1 MSERLLGIYEKLI
14 LRHPVASIIAVIIV
28 AIAMAF
34 GLPNFKLDASA
45 DSLTLENDT
54 SLAYFRESL
63 QRYGSSDFLVVT
75 YTPYKGDLFDDEN
88 LNTLAEIRDELT
100 GIKGVETVTSMLDV
114 PLLYSPKVSVTKLK
128 EDPRT
133 LLQEDTDRSMAK
145 TEFLES
151 PIYRDLILSKD
162 GQTTAL
168 LAVMELDKKY
178 LDLVNQR
185 DTLRIKR
192 DTEGLSLEET
202 AELEQISQE
211 FLDYRTIKA
220 AEEHARVAE
229 IREKMFKFKDRAEV
243 FLGGPSM
250 ITADMVDFIKS
261 DLNVFGTGIV
271 LFIIITLAIIFRQF
285 RWVLLPLV
293 TCVLSVEIILGY
305 LSWIDWRLTVISSNF
320 VSLLLIITL
329 ALTIHLIVRYR
340 ELHREFPDKD
350 QFDLVRDTVNYMAR
364 PCLYTVLTTI
374 VAFVS
379 LVVSDIR
386 PVIDFGWMMT
396 IGIVLALILAFIII
410 PAGMMIFGK
419 GTNND
424 KGDNSAVYTLYFS
437 RFTEKHGG
445 LVLGLA
451 LLAAIVSAWG
461 ISQLKVEN
469 RFIDY
474 FRSDTEIYQ
483 GLSVIDAK
491 LGGTT
496 PFDIILDAPPQLVDE
511 GTVSFD
517 ELINEVEA
525 EESEPV
531 DDPYGDPFAGAYEN
545 SGEDDVVEEADDP
558 YGDPFAGMY
567 ADSDKGPEGSQE
579 EAESIEEEND
589 PFAGFYADEETDTTS
604 DAAEAAN
611 DPFAGFY
618 ADEESDASSDAVD
631 DPYGDPFA
639 GDDFEDDFGD
649 DDSGDVDV
657 VEDSYWLTSAGIE
670 DLRKLH
676 VYLESLPEVGKVSSL
691 VTVTDVASDLSGHK
705 LNDLELAFMSLMLS
719 PENAKLLLDPY
730 IDEKNNQA
738 RITMRIN
745 ETQGELNRNE
755 LLKQIHAFAI
765 EEAGFD
771 EKQVN
776 FTGLLVLY
784 NNMLQSLFTS
794 QILTLGTVFL
804 GIMAMF
810 LVLFRSI
817 SISLI
822 AILPNMLAA
831 CVVLGGM
838 GISGVPLDMMTITIA
853 AITVGIGVDH
863 GIHYITRFKRE
874 FAVDGD
880 YIASMHRAHASIG
893 RALFYT
899 AITIIVGFSILALSN
914 FIPSVYFGLL
924 TGLAM
929 LAALLGS
936 MTLLPKLILIFKPLG
951 KGK

>member
-1 MSERLLGIYEKLI
+1 MRGFIIKNKRENQMSERLLGIYEKLI
-14 LRHPVASIIAVIIV
+14 LRHPVASMLMVMAI

-75 YTPYKGDLFDDEN
+75 YTPYKGDLFDDDS
-88 LNTLAEIRDELT
+88 LNTLNEMRSELA
-100 GIKGVETVTSMLDV
+100 GIDGVAKVTSMLDV
-114 PLLYSPKVSVTKLK
+114 PLLYSPKISVSELK
-128 EDPRT
+128 DAPRT
-133 LLQEDTDRSMAK
+133 LLQPDVDRKMARK
-145 TEFLES
+145 EFLES
-151 PIYRDLILSKD
+151 PIYKNLILSKD
-162 GQTTAL
+162 GQTTAM
-168 LAVMELDKKY
+168 LATMELDKQY
-178 LDLVNQR
+178 LKLVKAR

-192 DTEGLSLEET
+192 DIEGLSPEEEVALEN
-202 AELEQISQE
+202 ASKE
-211 FLDYRTIKA
+211 FLDYRTHRA
-220 AEEHARVAE
+220 AEEHRRVAE
-229 IREKMFKFKDRAEV
+229 IREKMSHYKGTAEV

-261 DLNVFGTGIV
+261 DLRVFGFGIL
-271 LFIIITLAIIFRQF
+271 LFIILTLAIIFRQL
-285 RWVLLPLV
+285 RWVLLPLA

-340 ELHREFPDKD
+340 ELHREGPERD
-350 QFDLVRDTVNYMAR
+350 QIDLVRDTVTYMAR
-364 PCLYTVLTTI
+364 PCLYTVLTTV

-396 IGIVLALILAFIII
+396 MGIVLALILAFIII
-410 PAGMMIFGK
+410 PAGMIIWGK
-419 GTNND
+419 GENTD
-424 KGDNSAVYTLYFS
+424 KGDNSAVLTLYFS
-437 RFTEKHGG
+437 RFTEKHGT
-445 LVLGLA
+445 LVLILA
-451 LLAAIVSAWG
+451 VLAFITSAWG

-474 FRSDTEIYQ
+474 FRSNTEIYQ

-496 PFDIILDAPPQLVDE
+496 PLEIILDAPPSLNDN
-511 GTVSFD
+511 TASFD
-517 ELINEVEA
+517 ELLA
-525 EESEPV
+525 EDEKADTAPI
-531 DDPYGDPFAGAYEN
+531 DDPYGDPFAGAYED
-545 SGEDDVVEEADDP
+545 SAEDAANIEPEEVVDP

-567 ADSDKGPEGSQE
+567 ADG
-579 EAESIEEEND
+579 
-589 PFAGFYADEETDTTS
+589 EETLPEDDAQS
-604 DAAEAAN
+604 DEI
-611 DPFAGFY
+611 
-618 ADEESDASSDAVD
+618 D

-639 GDDFEDDFGD
+639 GDDFDDDFAD
-649 DDSGDVDV
+649 DASGELDV

-670 DLRKLH
+670 DIRKLH
-676 VYLESLPEVGKVSSL
+676 LYLESLPEIGKVSSL

-719 PENAKLLLDPY
+719 EENAKLLLHPY
-730 IDEKNNQA
+730 INEKHNQA
-738 RITMRIN
+738 RITLRVN
-745 ETQGELNRNE
+745 ETQGNLNRKE
-755 LLKQIHAFAI
+755 LLEKIHLFAI
-765 EEAGFD
+765 NEAGFK
-771 EKQVN
+771 EEQVN

-784 NNMLQSLFTS
+784 NNMLQSLFSS
-794 QILTLGTVFL
+794 QIMTLGTVFL

-810 LVLFRSI
+810 LILFRSI

-822 AILPNMLAA
+822 AILPNFLAA
-831 CVVLGGM
+831 GVVLGGM
-838 GISGVPLDMMTITIA
+838 GIAGIPLDMMTITIA

-863 GIHYITRFKRE
+863 AIHYITRFRRE
-874 FAVDGD
+874 FEIDGD
-880 YIASMHRAHASIG
+880 YLASMHRAHASIG

-899 AITIIVGFSILALSN
+899 AITIIMGFSILALSN

-924 TGLAM
+924 TALAM
-929 LAALLGS
+929 FAALLGS

-951 KGK
+951 K

>member
-14 LRHPVASIIAVIIV
+14 LRHPVASILLVIAI

-75 YTPYKGDLFDDEN
+75 YTPYKGDLFDDAS
-88 LNTLAEIRDELT
+88 LNTLNEMRSELAK
-100 GIKGVETVTSMLDV
+100 IDGVAKVTSMLDV
-114 PLLYSPKVSVTKLK
+114 PLLYSPKISVSELK
-128 EDPRT
+128 DAPRT
-133 LLQEDTDRSMAK
+133 LLQPDVDRKMARK
-145 TEFLES
+145 EFLES
-151 PIYRDLILSKD
+151 PIYKNLILSKD
-162 GQTTAL
+162 GQTTAI
-168 LAVMELDKKY
+168 LATMKLDKKY
-178 LDLVNQR
+178 LVLVKAR

-192 DTEGLSLEET
+192 DTEGLSPEEVI
-202 AELEQISQE
+202 ELERTSQE
-211 FLDYRTIKA
+211 FLDYRTHRA
-220 AEEHARVAE
+220 AVEHQRVAE
-229 IREKMFKFKDRAEV
+229 IREKMSRYKGTAEV

-261 DLNVFGTGIV
+261 DLRVFGIGIL
-271 LFIIITLAIIFRQF
+271 LFIILTLAIIFRQL
-285 RWVLLPLV
+285 RWVLLPLA

-340 ELHREFPDKD
+340 ELHRAGPERD
-350 QFDLVRDTVNYMAR
+350 QIDLVRDTVTYMAR
-364 PCLYTVLTTI
+364 PCLYTVLTTV

-396 IGIVLALILAFIII
+396 MGIVLALILAFIII
-410 PAGMMIFGK
+410 PAGMIIWGK
-419 GTNND
+419 GENTD
-424 KGDNSAVYTLYFS
+424 KGDNSAVLTLYFS
-437 RFTEKHGG
+437 RFTEKHGN
-445 LVLGLA
+445 LVLILA
-451 LLAAIVSAWG
+451 LLAFITSAWG

-474 FRSDTEIYQ
+474 FRSNTEIYQ

-496 PFDIILDAPPQLVDE
+496 PLEIILDAPPSINNDA
-511 GTVSFD
+511 VSFD
-517 ELINEVEA
+517 ELLA
-525 EESEPV
+525 EDEKTDTSPI
-531 DDPYGDPFAGAYEN
+531 DDPYGDPFAGAYKD
-545 SGEDDVVEEADDP
+545 SAEDVTDTQSEEVVDP
-558 YGDPFAGMY
+558 YGDPFADMY
-567 ADSDKGPEGSQE
+567 ADSSEE
-579 EAESIEEEND
+579 EALSEGD
-589 PFAGFYADEETDTTS
+589 DQT
-604 DAAEAAN
+604 
-611 DPFAGFY
+611 
-618 ADEESDASSDAVD
+618 D

-639 GDDFEDDFGD
+639 GDDFADDDFAD
-649 DDSGDVDV
+649 DTSGALEV
-657 VEDSYWLTSAGIE
+657 VEDSYWLTRAGIE
-670 DLRKLH
+670 DIRKLH
-676 VYLESLPEVGKVSSL
+676 LYLESLPEIGKVSSL

-719 PENAKLLLDPY
+719 EENAKLLLNPY
-730 IDEKNNQA
+730 INEKHNQA
-738 RITMRIN
+738 RITLRVN
-745 ETQGELNRNE
+745 ETQGNLNRKE
-755 LLKQIHAFAI
+755 LLEKIHHFAVN
-765 EEAGFD
+765 EAGFK
-771 EKQVN
+771 EEQVH

-784 NNMLQSLFTS
+784 NNMLQSLFRS
-794 QILTLGTVFL
+794 QIMTLGTVFL

-822 AILPNMLAA
+822 AILPNFLAA
-831 CVVLGGM
+831 GVVLGGM
-838 GISGVPLDMMTITIA
+838 GIAGIPLDMMTITIA

-863 GIHYITRFKRE
+863 AIHYITRFKRE
-874 FAVDGD
+874 FEVDGN
-880 YIASMHRAHASIG
+880 YIESMHRAHASIG

-899 AITIIVGFSILALSN
+899 AVTIIVGFSILALSN

-924 TGLAM
+924 TALAM
-929 LAALLGS
+929 FAALLGS

-951 KGK
+951 K